1 MSVARLT
8 VDEIESRLQE
18 LPGWQRVGDEL
29 DRTYRFGDFRSAMAF
44 LNAIAKVAEAQDHH
58 PDWRNC
64 YSRVSIRLST
74 HEAGGITDRDFQL
87 AKAMVAAAVDLGG
100 K

>member
-1 MSVARLT
+1 MSVALLT
-8 VDEIESRLQE
+8 VDEIESRLPE

-29 DRTYRFGDFRSAMAF
+29 DRTYRFPDFRAAMAF
-44 LNAIAKVAEAQDHH
+44 LNAIAEVAEAQDHH

-64 YSRVSIRLST
+64 YSQVSIRLST
-74 HEAGGITDRDFQL
+74 HDAGGITERDFRL
-87 AKAMVAAAVDLGG
+87 AKAMVAAAADLGG

>member
-1 MSVARLT
+1 MSVVRLT

-18 LPGWQRVGDEL
+18 LPGWQRIGDEL
-29 DRTYRFGDFRSAMAF
+29 DRTYRFPDFRAAIAF
-44 LNAIAKVAEAQDHH
+44 LNAVAEVAEAQDHH
-58 PDWRNC
+58 PDWGNC

-74 HEAGGITDRDFQL
+74 HDAGGITERDFLL
-87 AKAMVAAAVDLGG
+87 AKAMVAAAADLGG